1 MTTVVYYDLE
11 TTGLPKRYR
20 DDDIGCYVIEI
31 GAQSSDR
38 AQSFQSLV
46 NPGGD
51 KVIEPAAQKV
61 HNISKEMVAEAE
73 TIGVV
78 LTRFV
83 AWLKEKV
90 GTMEIVLVAHN
101 NWGFD
106 MRVLRSECKRV
117 DFSLPASIRFADTM
131 IAVERLWPVEK
142 GESRNL
148 LLWAKRYVPDAKL
161 NSLTAHRAAADVELL
176 LLLCEHVPDPKLL
189 LRLLIQHAV

>member
-1 MTTVVYYDLE
+1 
-11 TTGLPKRYR
+11 
-20 DDDIGCYVIEI
+20 
-31 GAQSSDR
+31 
-38 AQSFQSLV
+38 
-46 NPGGD
+46 
-51 KVIEPAAQKV
+51 
-61 HNISKEMVAEAE
+61 
-73 TIGVV
+73 
-78 LTRFV
+78 
-83 AWLKEKV
+83 
-90 GTMEIVLVAHN
+90 MEIVLVAHN